1 MQGARPL
8 PNDRPEKCGSYSPVN
23 VKNLGGGEASSPPQL
38 DETLACYCDFEQV
51 TLSPLLQ
58 YTYM

>member
-1 MQGARPL
+1 MHDLYQMIDQKSVAPTALLMSKIWGAGKL
-8 PNDRPEKCGSYSPVN
+8 PP
-23 VKNLGGGEASSPPQL
+23 PPQL